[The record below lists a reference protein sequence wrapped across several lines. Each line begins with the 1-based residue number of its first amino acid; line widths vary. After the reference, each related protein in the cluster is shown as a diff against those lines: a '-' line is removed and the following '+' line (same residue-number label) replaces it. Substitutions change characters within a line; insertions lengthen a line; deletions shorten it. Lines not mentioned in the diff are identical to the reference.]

1 MFGVGVPE
9 MLIIMVVALL
19 VFGPE
24 RLPELART
32 VGRAVGR
39 VKAATNSIQK
49 EIERGMDSLDAP
61 PPSDEKTRPEPSVE
75 APEKKTDKPGTPHP

>member
-61 PPSDEKTRPEPSVE
+61 PPPDEKPRPEPSVE